1 VSKRHRSFLLASLL
15 PAFLFG
21 SVFAVVQAQNA
32 GAPVVRQTRW
42 SDPATWPE
50 RKVPAAGDKV
60 TIARDKNVI
69 LDVSPPALGSLTID
83 GTLSFANNADLELTT
98 EWILLHGELEIGTEA
113 RPHTRKATITLTNN
127 IKDEDI
133 GGMGGANDRVDRGIV
148 VMGGTLNLHGDRQN
162 TWTKLA
168 RTAESGSTS
177 IEVLNAAGWR
187 VGDEI
192 VLASTDFDPRQA
204 ERRTISAVRANTITL
219 DKKLDFMHFGKVT
232 FDVDERGEVG
242 LLTRNIHL
250 QASADAEEAPFYG
263 GHVMAMGASKMFV
276 EGVEFQRMGQ
286 NLTLARYPIHWHLIG
301 DARGQYIRNAAI
313 HDTYNRCVTVH
324 GTNFLRVENNVT
336 YNTVGHCFFLED
348 GIEHG
353 NEFVHNLAIQTKC
366 HTSKPC
372 VPTRL
377 AAAGES
383 ADFDNRQAIRVNGQQ
398 SKDVLLPSDNTA
410 SSFWITNPDNTYRDN
425 VAAGSDANGFWMSL
439 PEHPNGKFE
448 GSEIS
453 KATWPRR
460 TPFREFKGNV
470 AHSNYDSFMFD
481 RNINVNNTFG
491 VTGNAHMPKEDPAD
505 PNSKT
510 METVFENLTAY
521 KNRNGGI
528 WGRGEMHIFR
538 NVKLADNA
546 MGYTHA
552 SGSAGRDPFTSKVV
566 DSLFVGETENVG
578 NPRTD
583 AEKAYGRSLPK
594 PQMPDFPIRGYEYY
608 DYRHDVDNVTFRN
621 YEDNA
626 TRKTGALSYLMY
638 TSAGVSTENA
648 IERAKF
654 INAKPVYFPPME
666 RKWGNDNLNGVAW
679 KAAAIHDKDGSVSGV
694 PNSYILLNDGVYD
707 SIATDTQACEIKP
720 AWNAAVCKGD
730 IGRLTFGGA
739 GGAPRFGGPC
749 SSGPGCAGAG
759 PPPARGGAAGP
770 GAVAGGPITA
780 VGPGGARGAGGAPAQ
795 PPVVLSRN
803 GKEYSV
809 TATNV
814 RAGTEIKVTTERP
827 SMSLT
832 LTEMDA
838 GSWVIFELPG
848 FTTAASG
855 TPQGSLDAL
864 RQATDTS
871 YFKDNDALWV
881 KVVSNGNG
889 ARGPIGGGPGGGT
902 SLQVSR

>member
-1 VSKRHRSFLLASLL
+1 
-15 PAFLFG
+15 
-21 SVFAVVQAQNA
+21 
-32 GAPVVRQTRW
+32 
-42 SDPATWPE
+42 
-50 RKVPAAGDKV
+50 
-60 TIARDKNVI
+60 
-69 LDVSPPALGSLTID
+69 
-83 GTLSFANNADLELTT
+83 
-98 EWILLHGELEIGTEA
+98 
-113 RPHTRKATITLTNN
+113 
-127 IKDEDI
+127 
-133 GGMGGANDRVDRGIV
+133 
-148 VMGGTLNLHGDRQN
+148 
-162 TWTKLA
+162 
-168 RTAESGSTS
+168 
-177 IEVLNAAGWR
+177 
-187 VGDEI
+187 
-192 VLASTDFDPRQA
+192 
-204 ERRTISAVRANTITL
+204 
-219 DKKLDFMHFGKVT
+219 
-232 FDVDERGEVG
+232 
-242 LLTRNIHL
+242 
-250 QASADAEEAPFYG
+250 
-263 GHVMAMGASKMFV
+263 
-276 EGVEFQRMGQ
+276 
-286 NLTLARYPIHWHLIG
+286 
-301 DARGQYIRNAAI
+301 
-313 HDTYNRCVTVH
+313 
-324 GTNFLRVENNVT
+324 VENNVT

-353 NEFVHNLAIQTKC
+353 NEFIHNLAIQTKC

-383 ADFDNRQAIRVNGQQ
+383 ENFDDRQAIRANGQA
-398 SKDVLLPSDNTA
+398 SKDVLLPSDNTV
-410 SSFWITNPDNTYRDN
+410 STFWITNPDNTYRDN
-425 VAAGSDANGFWMSL
+425 VAAGSDSNGFWMSL

-448 GSEIS
+448 GTEIS
-453 KATWPRR
+453 AKTWPRR

-470 AHSNYDSFMFD
+470 AHSNYDGFMFD

-505 PNSKT
+505 PTSKT
-510 METVFENLTAY
+510 VETVFENLTAY

-528 WGRGEMHIFR
+528 WGRGEMHTFR

-583 AEKAYGRSLPK
+583 AEKAYGRSVPK

-608 DYRHDVDNVTFRN
+608 DYRHDVENVTFRN

-654 INAKPVYFPPME
+654 VNAKPVYFPPME

-679 KAAAIHDKDGSVSGV
+679 KASAIHDKDGSVGGV
-694 PNSYILLNDGVYD
+694 ANSYILIHDGVFD
-707 SIATDTQACEIKP
+707 SIATDAQACEIKP

-739 GGAPRFGGPC
+739 GGPPRFGGPC
-749 SSGPGCAGAG
+749 SAGPGCLGAGAG
-759 PPPARGGAAGP
+759 PGAAAPAAAAGP
-770 GAVAGGPITA
+770 GAPGGRAGG
-780 VGPGGARGAGGAPAQ
+780 RGAAPQ

-803 GKEYSV
+803 GREYTQ
-809 TATNV
+809 TASNV

-827 SMSLT
+827 SMSLN
-832 LTEMDA
+832 LTEMDS

-855 TPQGSLDAL
+855 TEQSSLDAL
-864 RQATDTS
+864 RTASDTS
-871 YFKDNDALWV
+871 YFKDKDALWV
-881 KVVSNGNG
+881 KLVSNGNG

>member
-1 VSKRHRSFLLASLL
+1 
-15 PAFLFG
+15 
-21 SVFAVVQAQNA
+21 
-32 GAPVVRQTRW
+32 
-42 SDPATWPE
+42 
-50 RKVPAAGDKV
+50 
-60 TIARDKNVI
+60 
-69 LDVSPPALGSLTID
+69 
-83 GTLSFANNADLELTT
+83 
-98 EWILLHGELEIGTEA
+98 
-113 RPHTRKATITLTNN
+113 
-127 IKDEDI
+127 
-133 GGMGGANDRVDRGIV
+133 
-148 VMGGTLNLHGDRQN
+148 
-162 TWTKLA
+162 
-168 RTAESGSTS
+168 
-177 IEVLNAAGWR
+177 
-187 VGDEI
+187 
-192 VLASTDFDPRQA
+192 
-204 ERRTISAVRANTITL
+204 
-219 DKKLDFMHFGKVT
+219 
-232 FDVDERGEVG
+232 
-242 LLTRNIHL
+242 
-250 QASADAEEAPFYG
+250 
-263 GHVMAMGASKMFV
+263 MAMATSKMFV

-301 DARGQYIRNAAI
+301 DAKGQYIRNASI

-324 GTNFLRVENNVT
+324 GTHNLQVENNVT

-353 NEFVHNLAIQTKC
+353 NEFIHNLGIQTKC

-372 VPTRL
+372 VPTVL

-383 ADFDNRQAIRVNGQQ
+383 ADYENRQAMRANGQA
-398 SKDVLLPSDNTA
+398 SKDVLLPSDNTV
-410 SSFWITNPDNTYRDN
+410 STFWITNPDNVYRDN
-425 VAAGSDANGFWMSL
+425 VAAGSDVTGFWMSL

-448 GSEIS
+448 GTEIS

-470 AHSNYDSFMFD
+470 AHSNYDAFMFD
-481 RNINVNNTFG
+481 RNIAANNTFG
-491 VTGNAHMPKEDPAD
+491 VTGSAHIPKENPAD

-510 METVFENLTAY
+510 VETVFENLTAY

-528 WGRGEMHIFR
+528 WGRGEMHVFR

-546 MGYTHA
+546 MGFTHA
-552 SGSAGRDPFTSKVV
+552 TGSRGRDPFTSKVV
-566 DSLFVGETENVG
+566 DSLFVGETENIG

-594 PQMPDFPIRGYEYY
+594 PTIPDFPIRGYEYY
-608 DYRHDVDNVTFRN
+608 DYRQDVENVTFRN

-654 INAKPVYFPPME
+654 VNAKPVYFPPME

-679 KAAAIHDKDGSVSGV
+679 KAAAIHDKDGSVGGI

-707 SIATDTQACEIKP
+707 SIATDTEACEIKP

-730 IGRLTFGGA
+730 IGRLSLDGA
-739 GGAPRFGGPC
+739 GL
-749 SSGPGCAGAG
+749 GPGA
-759 PPPARGGAAGP
+759 PARGGAAGP
-770 GAVAGGPITA
+770 GAVAGGPGAAPAGARAGGPITA
-780 VGPGGARGAGGAPAQ
+780 AGRGGAPARGAGGAPAQ

-803 GKEYSV
+803 GREYSF
-809 TATNV
+809 TSGNV
-814 RAGTEIKVTTERP
+814 RAGTEIKVATERR
-827 SMSLT
+827 SLSLT
-832 LTEMDA
+832 LMEMDA

-855 TPQGSLDAL
+855 APQGSLDAL
-864 RQATDTS
+864 RKASNTS
-871 YFKDNDALWV
+871 YFKDKDALWV

-889 ARGPIGGGPGGGT
+889 ARGPIGGGLGEGT

>member
-1 VSKRHRSFLLASLL
+1 VSKQRRSFLLGSLL
-15 PAFLFG
+15 PAFLLA
-21 SVFAVVQAQNA
+21 SVFAVVQAQNS
-32 GAPVVRQTRW
+32 GAPAVRPTNW
-42 SDPATWPE
+42 SDPATWPNG
-50 RKVPAAGDKV
+50 KVPVAGDQV
-60 TIARDKNVI
+60 TIVKGKDVL
-69 LDVSPPALGSLTID
+69 LDVSPPALGGLTID
-83 GTLSFANNADLELTT
+83 GKLSFANNRDLELTT
-98 EWILLHGELEIGTEA
+98 EWVMLHGELEIGTEA
-113 RPHTRKATITLTNN
+113 RPHTRKATITFTNN
-127 IKDEDI
+127 VKDEDI
-133 GGMGGANDRVDRGIV
+133 GGMGGANDRSDRGIML
-148 VMGGTLNLHGDRQN
+148 MGGTLNLHGDRTN

-168 RTAESGSTS
+168 STANAGATS
-177 IEVLNAAGWR
+177 IQVLNAAGWR

-204 ERRTISAVRANTITL
+204 ERRTIAAISGNTITL
-219 DKKLDFMHFGKVT
+219 DKTLDYMHFGKIT

-242 LLTRNIHL
+242 LLTRNIKL
-250 QASADAEEAPFYG
+250 QASADAEQSFFG
-263 GHVMAMGASKMFV
+263 GHVMAMGTSKMYV
-276 EGVEFQRMGQ
+276 SAVEFNRMGQ

-301 DARGQYIRNAAI
+301 DAKGQYIRNASI

-324 GTNFLRVENNVT
+324 GTNNLQVENNVT

-353 NEFVHNLAIQTKC
+353 NQFVRNLGIQTKC

-383 ADFDNRQAIRVNGQQ
+383 ENFDDRQAVRANGQA
-398 SKDVLLPSDNTA
+398 SKDVLLPSDNTVA
-410 SSFWITNPDNTYRDN
+410 TFWITNPDNTFRDN
-425 VAAGSDANGFWMSL
+425 VAAGSDSNGFWMSL

-448 GSEIS
+448 GTEIS
-453 KATWPRR
+453 AKTWPRR

-470 AHSNYDSFMFD
+470 AHSNYDGFMFD
-481 RNINVNNTFG
+481 RNINANNTFG
-491 VTGNAHMPKEDPAD
+491 VTGSAHMPKENPAD

-510 METVFENLTAY
+510 VETVFENLTSY

-528 WGRGEMHIFR
+528 WGRGEMHTFR

-566 DSLFVGETENVG
+566 DSLFVGETENIG

-583 AEKAYGRSLPK
+583 GEKAYGRSLPK

-608 DYRHDVDNVTFRN
+608 DYRHDVENVTFRN
-621 YEDNA
+621 YQDNA

-654 INAKPVYFPPME
+654 VDAKPVYFPPME

-679 KAAAIHDKDGSVSGV
+679 KASAIHDKDGSVGGI
-694 PNSYILLNDGVYD
+694 PNSYILIHDGVWD
-707 SIATDTQACEIKP
+707 SIATDAQACEIKP
-720 AWNAAVCKGD
+720 TWNAAVCKGD

-739 GGAPRFGGPC
+739 GGGPRAGGPC
-749 SSGPGCAGAG
+749 SGAGCLGAGAG
-759 PPPARGGAAGP
+759 PGAAAPPAAAAGTGAPGGRAGRGGAA
-770 GAVAGGPITA
+770 
-780 VGPGGARGAGGAPAQ
+780 AQ
-795 PPVVLSRN
+795 PPVVLRRN
-803 GKEYSV
+803 GREYSQ
-809 TATNV
+809 TASNV

-832 LTEMDA
+832 LTEMDS

-855 TPQGSLDAL
+855 TEQSSLDAL
-864 RQATDTS
+864 RKASDTS
-871 YFKDNDALWV
+871 YFKDKDALWV

>member
-1 VSKRHRSFLLASLL
+1 
-15 PAFLFG
+15 
-21 SVFAVVQAQNA
+21 
-32 GAPVVRQTRW
+32 
-42 SDPATWPE
+42 
-50 RKVPAAGDKV
+50 
-60 TIARDKNVI
+60 
-69 LDVSPPALGSLTID
+69 
-83 GTLSFANNADLELTT
+83 
-98 EWILLHGELEIGTEA
+98 
-113 RPHTRKATITLTNN
+113 
-127 IKDEDI
+127 
-133 GGMGGANDRVDRGIV
+133 
-148 VMGGTLNLHGDRQN
+148 MGGTLNLHGDRQN
-162 TWTKLA
+162 TWSKLSK
-168 RTAESGSTS
+168 TAEAGSNS
-177 IEVLNAAGWR
+177 IQVLNAAGWR

-192 VLASTDFDPRQA
+192 VLASTDFNPRQA
-204 ERRTISAVRANTITL
+204 ERRTISAIRGNTITL
-219 DKKLDFMHFGKVT
+219 DKKLEFMHFGKIT

-242 LLTRNIHL
+242 MITRNIKL
-250 QASADAEEAPFYG
+250 QASADAEQSFYG
-263 GHVMAMGASKMFV
+263 GHVMAMDASKMFV
-276 EGVEFQRMGQ
+276 EGVEFNRMGQ

-301 DARGQYIRNAAI
+301 DAKGQYIRNAAI

-372 VPTRL
+372 VPTVL

-383 ADFDNRQAIRVNGQQ
+383 ANFDDRQAVRANGQA
-398 SKDVLLPSDNTA
+398 SKDVLLPSDNTV
-410 SSFWITNPDNTYRDN
+410 SSYWITNPDNVYRDN
-425 VAAGSDANGFWMSL
+425 VAAGSDVTGFWMSL

-448 GSEIS
+448 GTEIS
-453 KATWPRR
+453 AKTWPRR

-491 VTGNAHMPKEDPAD
+491 VTGNAHMPKENPAD
-505 PNSKT
+505 ANSKT
-510 METVFENLTAY
+510 VETVFENLTAY
-521 KNRNGGI
+521 KNRNGAI
-528 WGRGEMHIFR
+528 WGRGEMHVFK
-538 NVKLADNA
+538 NVKVADNA

-566 DSLFVGETENVG
+566 DSLFVGETENIG

-594 PQMPDFPIRGYEYY
+594 PTMPDFPIRGYEYY
-608 DYRHDVDNVTFRN
+608 DYRQDVENVTFRN
-621 YEDNA
+621 FEDNA

-654 INAKPVYFPPME
+654 VNAKPVYFPPME

-679 KAAAIHDKDGSVSGV
+679 KAAAIHDKDGSVGGI
-694 PNSYILLNDGVYD
+694 PNSYILLNDGPND
-707 SIATDTQACEIKP
+707 SIATDAQACEIKP

-730 IGRLTFGGA
+730 VGRLTFGG
-739 GGAPRFGGPC
+739 
-749 SSGPGCAGAG
+749 
-759 PPPARGGAAGP
+759 
-770 GAVAGGPITA
+770 
-780 VGPGGARGAGGAPAQ
+780 GGARGAGPARGGAGPGAITAGGPGAGPGAGGPGAPGARAGGAGGAAAQ

-803 GKEYSV
+803 GRDYTQ
-809 TATNV
+809 TASNV

-827 SMSLT
+827 NLSLT

-855 TPQGSLDAL
+855 TEQSSLDAL
-864 RQATDTS
+864 RKASDTS
-871 YFKDNDALWV
+871 YFKAKDALWV